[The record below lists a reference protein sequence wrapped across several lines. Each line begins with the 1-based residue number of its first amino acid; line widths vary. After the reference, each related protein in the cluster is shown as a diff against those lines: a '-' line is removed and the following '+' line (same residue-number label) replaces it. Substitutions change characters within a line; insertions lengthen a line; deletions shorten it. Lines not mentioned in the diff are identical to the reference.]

1 MCFVLFLVTEV
12 LLYVYSE
19 GNPPSLHANEMLVD
33 ESEEDEED
41 MDVGA
46 ALAPPVE
53 GDTAVSQAPPIA
65 PPSFRSDSASPYVD
79 DDFAMFVAQEAN
91 EVVPVLEHDLMSS
104 SSPTPTPANDLLP
117 ADGEGVAKSHV
128 HHHFGVTSSCPVIP
142 LQLSEDAPAAV
153 SGYFIGGGY
162 FIGDALPNK

>member
-1 MCFVLFLVTEV
+1 M
-12 LLYVYSE
+12 YVCSE

-65 PPSFRSDSASPYVD
+65 PSSFRSDSASPYVD

-91 EVVPVLEHDLMSS
+91 EVVPVLEHDSMSS
-104 SSPTPTPANDLLP
+104 SSPTPTPTPSANDLLP
-117 ADGEGVAKSHV
+117 ADGEGVAKSHI
-128 HHHFGVTSSCPVIP
+128 HHFGVTASCPAIP

-153 SGYFIGGGY
+153 SGHFIGG
-162 FIGDALPNK
+162 ASPNKYSALSLKSRNCGS